1 MELFDALKDKS
12 AVKKGQGVSLGLRR
26 FWNGGGMER
35 IHHWDHHPEI
45 PAALLEF
52 QAG

>member
-26 FWNGGGMER
+26 LSNGGGTGR
-35 IHHWDHHPEI
+35 IRHWDHHPEI
-45 PAALLEF
+45 PAALVDF